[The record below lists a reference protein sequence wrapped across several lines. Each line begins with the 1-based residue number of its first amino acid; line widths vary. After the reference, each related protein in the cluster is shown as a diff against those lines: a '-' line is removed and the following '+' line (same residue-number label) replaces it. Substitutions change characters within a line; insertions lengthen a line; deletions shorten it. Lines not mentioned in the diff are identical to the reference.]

1 MNNLPVD
8 SFFFDIEQR
17 EDIQRMAALGYSP
30 KEIAI
35 YLGVD
40 VDSFVKDAYIEG
52 TTINGII
59 RQGILV
65 SRANPEMKLHEQA
78 EGGNIIA
85 IQQLEKV
92 NRRRTFEIIVEQ
104 MNVTK
109 PTRLDLENID
119 INQIT
124 QILSTGDLDTLP
136 PEERAYYELMEMVR
150 GLRARMRYNGKVIT
164 KAGIIKLL
172 KSEIYGLSD
181 WMARQVYS
189 DSINFFYAQEN
200 IRPEAF
206 ANLYAE
212 KLEKWADSMF
222 LMGKGEEASRI
233 LERAAKLR
241 LRFASTETEIP
252 EELLNKKQIVIYTTK
267 RSDLGVPETDRKELE
282 EFIDEI
288 PDIPMIVRDRLK
300 EDAQIK
306 KFNLKKR
313 MIEDAEEF
321 REDDTED

>member
-1 MNNLPVD
+1 
-8 SFFFDIEQR
+8 
-17 EDIQRMAALGYSP
+17 
-30 KEIAI
+30 
-35 YLGVD
+35 
-40 VDSFVKDAYIEG
+40 
-52 TTINGII
+52 
-59 RQGILV
+59 
-65 SRANPEMKLHEQA
+65 MK
-78 EGGNIIA
+78 
-85 IQQLEKV
+85 
-92 NRRRTFEIIVEQ
+92 

-164 KAGIIKLL
+164 KAGIIKLF

>member
-1 MNNLPVD
+1 
-8 SFFFDIEQR
+8 
-17 EDIQRMAALGYSP
+17 
-30 KEIAI
+30 
-35 YLGVD
+35 
-40 VDSFVKDAYIEG
+40 
-52 TTINGII
+52 
-59 RQGILV
+59 
-65 SRANPEMKLHEQA
+65 MK
-78 EGGNIIA
+78 
-85 IQQLEKV
+85 
-92 NRRRTFEIIVEQ
+92 

-233 LERAAKLR
+233 L
-241 LRFASTETEIP
+241 P
-252 EELLNKKQIVIYTTK
+252 LN
-267 RSDLGVPETDRKELE
+267 
-282 EFIDEI
+282 
-288 PDIPMIVRDRLK
+288 
-300 EDAQIK
+300 
-306 KFNLKKR
+306 
-313 MIEDAEEF
+313 
-321 REDDTED
+321 

>member
-1 MNNLPVD
+1 
-8 SFFFDIEQR
+8 
-17 EDIQRMAALGYSP
+17 
-30 KEIAI
+30 
-35 YLGVD
+35 
-40 VDSFVKDAYIEG
+40 
-52 TTINGII
+52 
-59 RQGILV
+59 
-65 SRANPEMKLHEQA
+65 MKT
-78 EGGNIIA
+78 NI
-85 IQQLEKV
+85 
-92 NRRRTFEIIVEQ
+92 
-104 MNVTK
+104 TK
-109 PTRLDLENID
+109 PTRLDLEKID

-124 QILSTGDLDTLP
+124 QILSTGDLDALP
-136 PEERAYYELMEMVR
+136 AEERAYYELMEMVR
-150 GLRARMRYNGKVIT
+150 GLRARMQYNGKVIT

-241 LRFASTETEIP
+241 MRFASTETEIP
-252 EELLNKKQIVIYTTK
+252 EELLSKKQIVIYTTK

-288 PDIPMIVRDRLK
+288 PDLPAIVRDRLK

-321 REDDTED
+321 SEDNTED

>member
-1 MNNLPVD
+1 MKMNL
-8 SFFFDIEQR
+8 I
-17 EDIQRMAALGYSP
+17 
-30 KEIAI
+30 
-35 YLGVD
+35 
-40 VDSFVKDAYIEG
+40 
-52 TTINGII
+52 
-59 RQGILV
+59 
-65 SRANPEMKLHEQA
+65 
-78 EGGNIIA
+78 
-85 IQQLEKV
+85 
-92 NRRRTFEIIVEQ
+92 
-104 MNVTK
+104 K
-109 PTRLDLENID
+109 PTRIDFERIDL
-119 INQIT
+119 NQIT
-124 QILSTGDLDTLP
+124 RILSTGDLDALP
-136 PEERAYYELMEMVR
+136 EAERTYYELMEMVR
-150 GLRARMRYNGKVIT
+150 GLRARMRYNSKVIT

-172 KSEIYGLSD
+172 KSGTYGLSD

-252 EELLNKKQIVIYTTK
+252 EELLNRKQVVLYTTK
-267 RSDLGVPETDRKELE
+267 RSDLGVPDTDLQELE
-282 EFIDEI
+282 EFIDDI
-288 PDIPMIVRDRLK
+288 PDIPVVVRERLK

-313 MIEDAEEF
+313 MLEDAEEF
-321 REDDTED
+321 NEDDTED

>member
-1 MNNLPVD
+1 MKTNLV
-8 SFFFDIEQR
+8 
-17 EDIQRMAALGYSP
+17 
-30 KEIAI
+30 
-35 YLGVD
+35 
-40 VDSFVKDAYIEG
+40 
-52 TTINGII
+52 
-59 RQGILV
+59 
-65 SRANPEMKLHEQA
+65 
-78 EGGNIIA
+78 
-85 IQQLEKV
+85 
-92 NRRRTFEIIVEQ
+92 
-104 MNVTK
+104 K
-109 PTRLDLENID
+109 PTRIDFERID
-119 INQIT
+119 ISVIT
-124 QILSTGDLDTLP
+124 RLLSTGDLEALP
-136 PEERAYYELMEMVR
+136 EAERAYYEMMEMVR

-172 KSEIYGLSD
+172 KSDIYGLSD

-252 EELLNKKQIVIYTTK
+252 EELLNRKQVVVYTTN
-267 RSDLGVPETDRKELE
+267 RADLGVPDTDRRELD

-288 PDIPMIVRDRLK
+288 PDIPVIVRDRLK
-300 EDAQIK
+300 EDSQIK

-313 MIEDAEEF
+313 MLEDVEEF
-321 REDDTED
+321 SEDDTED

>member
-1 MNNLPVD
+1 MKMNL
-8 SFFFDIEQR
+8 I
-17 EDIQRMAALGYSP
+17 
-30 KEIAI
+30 
-35 YLGVD
+35 
-40 VDSFVKDAYIEG
+40 
-52 TTINGII
+52 
-59 RQGILV
+59 
-65 SRANPEMKLHEQA
+65 
-78 EGGNIIA
+78 
-85 IQQLEKV
+85 
-92 NRRRTFEIIVEQ
+92 
-104 MNVTK
+104 K
-109 PTRLDLENID
+109 PTRIDFERIDL
-119 INQIT
+119 NQIT
-124 QILSTGDLDTLP
+124 RILSTGDLDALP
-136 PEERAYYELMEMVR
+136 EAERTYYELMEMVR
-150 GLRARMRYNGKVIT
+150 GLRARMRYSSKVIT

-172 KSEIYGLSD
+172 KSGTYGLSD

-252 EELLNKKQIVIYTTK
+252 EELLNRKQVVLYTTK
-267 RSDLGVPETDRKELE
+267 RSDLGVPDTDLQELE
-282 EFIDEI
+282 EFIDDI
-288 PDIPMIVRDRLK
+288 PDIPVVVRERLK

-313 MIEDAEEF
+313 MLEDAEEF
-321 REDDTED
+321 NEDDTED

>member
-1 MNNLPVD
+1 MKMNL
-8 SFFFDIEQR
+8 I
-17 EDIQRMAALGYSP
+17 
-30 KEIAI
+30 
-35 YLGVD
+35 
-40 VDSFVKDAYIEG
+40 
-52 TTINGII
+52 
-59 RQGILV
+59 
-65 SRANPEMKLHEQA
+65 
-78 EGGNIIA
+78 
-85 IQQLEKV
+85 
-92 NRRRTFEIIVEQ
+92 
-104 MNVTK
+104 K
-109 PTRLDLENID
+109 PTRIDFERIDL
-119 INQIT
+119 NQIT
-124 QILSTGDLDTLP
+124 RILSTGDLDALP
-136 PEERAYYELMEMVR
+136 EAERTYYELMEMVR
-150 GLRARMRYNGKVIT
+150 GLRARMKYNSKVIT

-172 KSEIYGLSD
+172 KSGTYGLSD

-252 EELLNKKQIVIYTTK
+252 EELLNRKQVVLYTTK
-267 RSDLGVPETDRKELE
+267 RSDLGVPDTDLQELE
-282 EFIDEI
+282 EFIDDI
-288 PDIPMIVRDRLK
+288 PDIPIVVRERLK

-313 MIEDAEEF
+313 MLEDAEEF
-321 REDDTED
+321 NEDDTED

>member
-1 MNNLPVD
+1 
-8 SFFFDIEQR
+8 
-17 EDIQRMAALGYSP
+17 
-30 KEIAI
+30 
-35 YLGVD
+35 
-40 VDSFVKDAYIEG
+40 
-52 TTINGII
+52 
-59 RQGILV
+59 
-65 SRANPEMKLHEQA
+65 MKT
-78 EGGNIIA
+78 NI
-85 IQQLEKV
+85 
-92 NRRRTFEIIVEQ
+92 
-104 MNVTK
+104 TK
-109 PTRLDLENID
+109 PTRLDLEKID

-124 QILSTGDLDTLP
+124 QILSTGDLDALP

-164 KAGIIKLL
+164 KSGIIKLL

-212 KLEKWADSMF
+212 KLEKWADAMF

-241 LRFASTETEIP
+241 MRFASTETEIP
-252 EELLNKKQIVIYTTK
+252 EELLGKKQIVIYTTN
-267 RSDLGVPETDRKELE
+267 RSDMGVPETDKKELE
-282 EFIDEI
+282 AFIDGI
-288 PDIPMIVRDRLK
+288 PDIPVIVRDRLK

-306 KFNLKKR
+306 NFNLKKR
-313 MIEDAEEF
+313 MIQDVEEF
-321 REDDTED
+321 REDETES